1 MISLPALDTKWLG
14 RILGAGV
21 GKGPVLPVTSPSSA
35 AGSPGWTPPTSPSGV
50 TDTVHLPADTWSAK
64 MEGGE
69 APRSVYVPVAG
80 RRW

>member
-1 MISLPALDTKWLG
+1 MISLTIDTKWLG
-14 RILGAGV
+14 RILGAGS

-35 AGSPGWTPPTSPSGV
+35 SSPGWTPPTSPSGV
-50 TDTVHLPADTWSAK
+50 TDTVRLPADPWSAK